1 MNRNDDGLTLV
12 EMMVALLVL
21 GVVLTAMASVSIA
34 SMISMQRSER
44 VVDST
49 QLGNEI
55 LEEVLALPFEVVGLY
70 DTEATGHFGDITFEG
85 EDLVLFPD
93 PTGDRDER
101 VPYPTHTVT
110 RNDITF
116 EVETA
121 VTWVDDPATPTDQD
135 YKRITI
141 LLTWEV
147 RGDERTART
156 EATRSPEPEEQPLA
170 VTVAPDVLEIRSDGA
185 AEDFEVSVTA
195 REPQSTVRVRWT
207 KRDGTL
213 SPWRDLT
220 ATDVHKLEW
229 RRSITDNAE
238 SARFANGGSLL
249 EIEGTSAANE
259 KVTTTIGRA
268 VFLHPLALPADRLT
282 TAPDTIWVHADDGVC
297 DPLEVHAEVIG
308 ALKSDPLTL
317 TFEGETEA
325 DSHPFRAVSGL
336 VDGAEYELE
345 VAPEDVR
352 VATDV
357 DGNPELRF
365 ELLLL
370 RAVDP
375 HGPDG
380 AELRQAVVME
390 NVQELAEGEPCPA

>member
-1 MNRNDDGLTLV
+1 MNRNEDGLTLV

-21 GVVLTAMASVSIA
+21 GVVLAAMASVSIA
-34 SMISMQRSER
+34 SMLSMQRSER

-49 QLGNEI
+49 QLGNEV

-70 DTEATGHFGDITFEG
+70 NTEATDHFGEVTFEG

-101 VPYPTHTVT
+101 VPYPTRAVT

-121 VTWVDDPATPTDQD
+121 VTWVDDPATPDAQD
-135 YKRITI
+135 YKRITV
-141 LLTWEV
+141 LLTWEI
-147 RGDERTART
+147 RGEVRTART
-156 EATRSPEPEEQPLA
+156 EATRSPDPEDQPLS
-170 VTVAPDVLEIRSDGA
+170 VTVDPDVLEIRSDGA
-185 AEDFEVSVTA
+185 AEDFEVRVTA

-213 SPWRDLT
+213 APWRDLT

-229 RRSITDNAE
+229 RRGITDNAE
-238 SARFANGGSLL
+238 AARFANGGTLL

-268 VFLHPLALPADRLT
+268 VFLHPLALPAERLT
-282 TAPDTIWVHADDGVC
+282 TAPATIWVHANDGVC
-297 DPLEVHAEVIG
+297 DPLEVNAEVIG

-317 TFEGETEA
+317 TFEGETQA
-325 DSHPFRAVSGL
+325 DSHPFRAVAGL
-336 VDGAEYELE
+336 VDGAAYALE

-352 VATDV
+352 VATDA

-375 HGPDG
+375 HDPDG